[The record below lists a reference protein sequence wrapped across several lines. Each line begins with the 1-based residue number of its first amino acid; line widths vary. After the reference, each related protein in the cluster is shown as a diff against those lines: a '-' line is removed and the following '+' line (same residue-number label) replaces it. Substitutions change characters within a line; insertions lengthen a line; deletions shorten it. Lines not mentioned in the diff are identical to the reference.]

1 MPEGV
6 PSGSVGR
13 RRVLALLL
21 LVPIAV
27 ATVAWAITYTPLF
40 EARHIRVEGAVSL
53 RPDAVR
59 SLAGVEPSTNVF
71 HLQTEAVAAS
81 LLSDPWI
88 SSASVQRD
96 LPDTIVVAI
105 VEREPVGMIDATGEP
120 SILASDGT
128 ILPAS
133 TATTSAIDA
142 LPKVQAALGTPDE
155 AQRTAA
161 ATLLG
166 ALDQVVA
173 HRVSELSVG
182 QDLRTSL
189 TLRDGVTV
197 DAGAPGEEAQKAA
210 ALRAV
215 LRWAASGGHAL
226 SSIDVSAPDAPSA
239 TLADGSTL
247 TP

>member
-1 MPEGV
+1 
-6 PSGSVGR
+6 
-13 RRVLALLL
+13 VLALVL
-21 LVPIAV
+21 LVPIAA

-40 EARHIRVEGAVSL
+40 EARHIRVAGAVSL

-59 SLAGVEPSTNVF
+59 SLAGIEPSTNVF
-71 HLQTEAVAAS
+71 HLQTEAVTAS

-88 SSASVQRD
+88 ASASVERD
-96 LPDTIVVAI
+96 LPDTVVLSI
-105 VEREPVGMIDATGEP
+105 VERQPVGTIDVTGET

-133 TATTSAIDA
+133 TAATSAVDA

-155 AQRTAA
+155 AQRSAA
-161 ATLLG
+161 AALLS
-166 ALDQVVA
+166 ALDPVVA
-173 HRVSELSVG
+173 HRVGELSVG
-182 QDLRTSL
+182 QDLSTSL

-197 DAGAPGEEAQKAA
+197 DAGTPGEESEKAA

-215 LRWAASGGHAL
+215 LRWAASGGHPL
-226 SSIDVSAPDAPSA
+226 SSIDVSAPGAPSA

>member
-1 MPEGV
+1 MPEEA
-6 PSGSVGR
+6 PEGSVGR
-13 RRVLALLL
+13 RRVIALLL
-21 LVPIAV
+21 LVPIAA
-27 ATVAWAITYTPLF
+27 ATAAWAITYTPLF

-59 SLAGVEPSTNVF
+59 SMAGIEPSTNVF

-88 SSASVQRD
+88 ASASVQRD
-96 LPDTIVVAI
+96 LPDTIVVSI

-133 TATTSAIDA
+133 TATTSAVDA

-161 ATLLG
+161 AALLG
-166 ALDQVVA
+166 ALDPVVA

-182 QDLRTSL
+182 QDLGTSL

-197 DAGAPGEEAQKAA
+197 DAGTPGDEAQKAV

-215 LRWAASGGHAL
+215 LRWAASGGHHL
-226 SSIDVSAPDAPSA
+226 SSIDVSAPGAPSA
-239 TLADGSTL
+239 TLANGSTL